1 MYMVLTYRVFIL
13 LDGLK
18 GTLILDFIVQCLFK
32 QEELDA
38 QPDEVAV
45 GPLRWGTTSTSAY
58 GNWKTVK

>member
-1 MYMVLTYRVFIL
+1 MYISSCDYIVN
-13 LDGLK
+13 LK
-18 GTLILDFIVQCLFK
+18 MDAYIFQ
-32 QEELDA
+32 QEELDT

>member
-1 MYMVLTYRVFIL
+1 MDLIKLKSTMYMYISSCDYIVN
-13 LDGLK
+13 LK
-18 GTLILDFIVQCLFK
+18 MDAYIFQ
-32 QEELDA
+32 QEELDT